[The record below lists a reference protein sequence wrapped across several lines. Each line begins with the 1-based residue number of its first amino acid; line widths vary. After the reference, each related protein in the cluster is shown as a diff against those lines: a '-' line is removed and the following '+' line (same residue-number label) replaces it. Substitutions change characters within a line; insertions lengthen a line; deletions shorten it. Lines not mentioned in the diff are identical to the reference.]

1 VAHYTTGIWGCAKSE
16 LLSAQARILSA
27 QPTRH
32 RWAGKG
38 LFAESHLRCSR
49 HTCREATWLSA
60 EKIFPNKKTPNGP
73 GGPPASTAAP
83 TNRPP
88 PPPQLRCPHHP
99 AAPPAPPSTTTAVRT
114 PSPSLPRAHRR
125 RHHFR
130 AHTHHHLRRRR
141 AHTTTT
147 TATQNRERGG
157 KKIQPYR
164 EEGEGCGRAGEE
176 PPDLASTTGKVVSGG
191 GEPPDPPRKVD
202 CRGRRPQIG
211 RHRASSSSQ
220 GGCSCRTRRRGGRL
234 RLPDKETR
242 RAATAE
248 SAATA
253 PRPAAAPRHEVRG
266 ERRGKEGAARLSR
279 RRGDEGG
286 SAA

>member
-191 GEPPDPPRKVD
+191 GSHQIRRGRLTAGEGDLRSAVIGPRAPPRGAVAAG
-202 CRGRRPQIG
+202 RGDEE
-211 RHRASSSSQ
+211 
-220 GGCSCRTRRRGGRL
+220 GGCDCRTRRRGGR
-234 RLPDKETR
+234 RLPNPPPPRLAPPLLLATR
-242 RAATAE
+242 
-248 SAATA
+248 
-253 PRPAAAPRHEVRG
+253 
-266 ERRGKEGAARLSR
+266 
-279 RRGDEGG
+279 
-286 SAA
+286 